1 MIDSAMGVEGTLVT
15 LVIHT
20 GERARRLKEI
30 LEFHGISVTVESIET
45 EDASLQAEKPVR
57 VRIPENSLA
66 LGLKILES
74 GDLSTSPL
82 ALIKMTGLGRNLLI
96 PVDFSPASIVAV
108 KVGFYFAAK
117 FNVEPIIMHSYITPV
132 FNPAEPY
139 DDVIDDDTETEA
151 IEVADLRKV
160 ASEQLSKFKKQVER
174 AQNEGTVAK
183 LKFSTTLLEGIP
195 EQVIQEYC
203 KQNNPLMV
211 VMATRGINKK
221 EADLVGSVTAEVIDS
236 CRVPVFTVP
245 DHYAPGGIE
254 EVKRIA
260 MFCTMTNFDVV
271 TIRGLMRMF
280 DYPACDLYLL
290 PASDRPVAGA
300 ERKLEE
306 LREFL
311 NNSFP
316 TARFHTPRVES
327 GKFDDRVRRLFDDE
341 DIQLMIVPN
350 KKTSALSRFFRP
362 TLAHRILFD
371 RDVPLLVLPV

>member
-1 MIDSAMGVEGTLVT
+1 MNDSAMGVEGALVT

-30 LEFHGISVTVESIET
+30 LEFHGISVTVEPIET
-45 EDASLQAEKPVR
+45 EDASLQAEKPVK
-57 VRIPENSLA
+57 VRIPESSLA

-108 KVGFYFAAK
+108 KVGFYFAEK

-139 DDVIDDDTETEA
+139 DDVMDDDTEAEA

-160 ASEQLSKFKKQVER
+160 ASEQLSKFKRQVER

-280 DYPACDLYLL
+280 DYPSCDLYLL

-316 TARFHTPRVES
+316 TARFHTPRLAS